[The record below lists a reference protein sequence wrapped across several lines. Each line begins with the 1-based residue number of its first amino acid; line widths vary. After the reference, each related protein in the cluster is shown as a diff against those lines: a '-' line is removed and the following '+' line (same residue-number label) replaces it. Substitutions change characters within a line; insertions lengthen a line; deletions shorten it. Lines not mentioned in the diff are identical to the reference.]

1 MNLLL
6 RLFLLLISTKRRS
19 HVPVLGPCVTP
30 FRVWINDLDVL
41 RHMNNGRYF
50 SILDLARVDLMAR
63 SGLWDKLKV
72 LGWYPVVVDERM
84 IFRRSLKLFDRY
96 DVRTT
101 VVGWDD
107 KHILMEQVF
116 VRGDAEVAI
125 GFIKA
130 RLLKKTGGSV
140 TTEELL
146 QLAEI
151 TQSSPLGVEQ
161 VKAWPAVTPS

>member
-6 RLFLLLISTKRRS
+6 RLFVLLLAVKRRS
-19 HVPVLGPCVTP
+19 HVSVLGPCVTP

-63 SGLWDKLKV
+63 SGLWTKLKV

-101 VVGWDD
+101 VAGWDD
-107 KHILMEQVF
+107 KHILIEQVF
-116 VRGDAEVAI
+116 LRGDIEVAI
-125 GFIKA
+125 GFVKA
-130 RLLKKTGGSV
+130 RFLKRTGGSV
-140 TTEELL
+140 TTQTLL
-146 QLAEI
+146 QLAGI
-151 TQSSPLGVEQ
+151 NDRSPMSDQ
-161 VKAWPAVTPS
+161 QINRWPDKQ